1 MSQTAGLIPPSPSSL
16 SVVPLLILIQ
26 IPSASS
32 LHPVLATVWACKQ
45 LRSRKQISG
54 GTSTFTLTPA
64 TLLFILPDRPHGQ
77 HSSPSPLYPLNP
89 FSHPQVPPPPPPSNL
104 HFTFKLHIVTA
115 RAFIVKSLM
124 KLGWCGRKSYHE
136 ESAAASRTDI
146 CSSPIG
152 FLDLTWVEGE
162 IRG

>member
-1 MSQTAGLIPPSPSSL
+1 MSQTAGLIPLSPSSP
-16 SVVPLLILIQ
+16 SIVPLLIPIQ

-64 TLLFILPDRPHGQ
+64 TLLFILPDRPDGQ

-89 FSHPQVPPPPPPSNL
+89 FSHPQVRPPTPNL

-115 RAFIVKSLM
+115 RAFIVKPLM
-124 KLGWCGRKSYHE
+124 KLGRCGRKSYHKE
-136 ESAAASRTDI
+136 CAAASRTDI

-152 FLDLTWVEGE
+152 FPDLTWAEGE